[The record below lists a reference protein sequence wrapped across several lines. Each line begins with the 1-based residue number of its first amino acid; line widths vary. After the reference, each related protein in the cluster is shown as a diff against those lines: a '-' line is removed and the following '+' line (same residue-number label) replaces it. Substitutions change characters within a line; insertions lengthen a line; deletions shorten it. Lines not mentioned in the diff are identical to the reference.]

1 MKILL
6 ILCSIA
12 IGFPVLSQ
20 PRKMDFYF
28 VDYHALTVEA
38 STLKELADK
47 LTRGYPTDIEKTR
60 AIFRWITEKISYRTT
75 FKDTQVPE
83 ENDTAAL
90 KPLSERVAESVLR
103 NRQALCDGYSRLF
116 KTLCDYASIPCEV
129 IHGYAR
135 TETHK
140 QIQRFGSNHAWNAVY
155 LDSTWYLLDVTW
167 ASGFID
173 SRTEQYIQHLDEQYF
188 LTTPDNFIREH
199 YPDDLNWTLMKDPPL
214 MPEFRQSPFRQR
226 AFTKYNIRRYAP
238 STGLIN
244 AKVGDTLHFEITSAD
259 RQRDGN
265 ISPNPFL
272 DQSLYHSSTTALI
285 KPISSKGNS
294 IKYEY
299 RVIASSIQW
308 IYLLYNEDL
317 VLRYRVN
324 VRKGE
329 EIPMLAAMD

>member
-1 MKILL
+1 M
-6 ILCSIA
+6 A
-12 IGFPVLSQ
+12 IGFPALSQ

-38 STLKELADK
+38 STVKELADK
-47 LTRGYPTDIEKTR
+47 LTRGYPTAIEKTR
-60 AIFRWITEKISYRTT
+60 AIFRWMTGKISYRTT
-75 FKDTQVPE
+75 FKNVEAPE

-116 KTLCDYASIPCEV
+116 KTLCDYASIQCEV
-129 IHGYAR
+129 IYGYAR

-155 LDSTWYLLDVTW
+155 LDSNWYLLDVTW

-173 SRTEQYIQHLDEQYF
+173 SRTEQYVQHLDEQYF

-199 YPDDLNWTLMKDPPL
+199 YPDDLSWTLMDDPPL

-226 AFTKYNIRRYAP
+226 AFAKYNIRRYAP

-259 RQRDGN
+259 RLRDGN

-272 DQSLYHSSTTALI
+272 DQSLYHSSKTALI
-285 KPISSKGNS
+285 KPVSSKGNS

-299 RVIASSIQW
+299 RVIAPSIQW

-329 EIPMLAAMD
+329 AIPMLAAMD